1 MSQQDPRM
9 KQTVAMTNL
18 IGQVGCVTG
27 FIAVLIIAVAF
38 AAGWYLD
45 ALLGNEKK
53 IFTIIFMVG
62 SFPVTLYAMVKISLT
77 TMQRAQRK
85 IETINLSDKENS

>member
-9 KQTVAMTNL
+9 KQTVAMANL

-45 ALLGNEKK
+45 GLLGNEKK

-62 SFPVTLYAMVKISLT
+62 SFPVTLYAMVRISLT
-77 TMQRAQRK
+77 TMQRAQKK
-85 IETINLSDKENS
+85 IETINLSDREDT